1 MLRAVSELRGYAIR
15 ATGGDIGHVDQ
26 FFFDDQRWI
35 IRYLV
40 VDTGSWLPGRRV
52 LISPIALEEV
62 DAKAHEVRVRLTRE
76 QVKDSPDIDTEKPV
90 SRQHEID
97 YYQYYGWPF
106 YWAGPGLWGSGMYP
120 GYLAAPP
127 VPPVAPPAP
136 VPEAEAAEQG
146 DPHLRATGEV
156 TGYRVHASDGEIG
169 HVGDFIVEMETWA
182 IRYVVVDT
190 RNWWPGKKVLL
201 PPAWIES
208 VSWPEAAIRVDLQR
222 EVIRNGPEW
231 DPAEPITREY
241 ETRLFGY
248 YGRPGYWSAG

>member
-1 MLRAVSELRGYAIR
+1 MLRAVSKLRGMTIR
-15 ATGGDIGHVDQ
+15 ATDGDIGHVDQ
-26 FFFDDQRWI
+26 FFFDDERWI

-40 VDTGSWLPGRRV
+40 VDTGSWLPGRQV
-52 LISPIALEEV
+52 LISPIALGTV
-62 DAKAHEVRVRLTRE
+62 DAKAREVSVPLTRE
-76 QVKDSPDIDTEKPV
+76 QVKNSPDIDTEKPV

-97 YYQYYGWPF
+97 YYRYYGWPF

-127 VPPVAPPAP
+127 VPPVPPPAP
-136 VPEAEAAEQG
+136 APEAEAEEQG
-146 DPHLRATGEV
+146 DPHLRATREV

-169 HVGDFIVEMETWA
+169 HVDDFIVEMETWA

-208 VSWPEAAIRVDLQR
+208 VSWPEAAIRVDLRR
-222 EVIRNGPEW
+222 EVIREGPEW
-231 DPAEPITREY
+231 DSEQPITREY

-248 YGRPGYWSAG
+248 YGRPGYWNAG